1 MEKDPRVESAV
12 RKMVR
17 RRQTQYL
24 RKLSGSTFNRP
35 APEQGSNYLGRR
47 TRRQA
52 HPHLP
57 AVASRGLPLRECAQ
71 TKQDQEG
78 RPDHYLSP
86 EHPRG
91 RHRRSTANIPSI
103 SFIQAVPQENRRE
116 FYTRLVVIWSASIRQ
131 RNISSISGMKTFFGA
146 RQMSAG

>member
-47 TRRQA
+47 TRRQP

-91 RHRRSTANIPSI
+91 RDAMLACARIG
-103 SFIQAVPQENRRE
+103 AVHS
-116 FYTRLVVIWSASIRQ
+116 VIFGGFSADSIRD
-131 RNISSISGMKTFFGA
+131 RITDSGAVALITADGA
-146 RQMSAG
+146 YRRGG